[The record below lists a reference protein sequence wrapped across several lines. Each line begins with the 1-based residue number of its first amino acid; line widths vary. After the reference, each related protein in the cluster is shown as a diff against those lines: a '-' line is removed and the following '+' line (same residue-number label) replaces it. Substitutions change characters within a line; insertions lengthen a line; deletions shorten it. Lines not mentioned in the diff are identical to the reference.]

1 MLLSHFSRQSSS
13 DSSTEGSMIV
23 ELHCP
28 DIFSLT
34 TQASSGSLRST
45 ISFPAKKWN
54 MHYASLT
61 KNAAETLLS
70 HLLRLNGL
78 TPAQQEADLQQYV
91 LSQAESDGEMQA

>member
-1 MLLSHFSRQSSS
+1 
-13 DSSTEGSMIV
+13 MIV

-28 DIFSLT
+28 DTFSLT
-34 TQASSGSLRST
+34 TESSSGSLRST

-78 TPAQQEADLQQYV
+78 TPEQQEADLQQYV
-91 LSQAESDGEMQA
+91 LSRVESEEMQT